1 MVPAPGRS
9 SSHTADREPE
19 RGGSGPGPGSIRP
32 VILAS
37 FIGTTIE
44 WYDFFLYG
52 TAAALVFNRL
62 FFPTLSPLAGTLSA
76 YGTFAVGFVARPLGG
91 ALFGHYGDRL
101 GRRTMLVWS
110 LLIMG
115 VATALMGLLPGYD
128 RIGVGAPVLLVILRF
143 LQGIGVG
150 GEWGGAVLMAVE
162 HSGETGKRGI
172 HGSWPQ
178 MGVPAGL
185 LLSTGVFALFSGTLS
200 DSEFLAWGWRVPFL
214 LSTLLIGVG
223 LFIRLRLLETPVF
236 TRLQETSTTAAAPL
250 IEVFRRHPREILVGM
265 AMRFGQNVLF
275 YIFTVFALSYGEK
288 TLGYSK
294 SAMLFGLA
302 VAAVVGLFTIPV
314 FGALSDR
321 FGRRPVYLAGAVI
334 SLLYA
339 FPFFWLLGL
348 GPGFVPL
355 AIVLGLNVGQD
366 LMYGP
371 QAAYFAELFA
381 TRVRYSGASLVYQ
394 LTSVF
399 SGGLA
404 PLIATLLLARRGVWA
419 VAGYMAA
426 SCAISVI
433 GALFAPET
441 HRASLG
447 GPAITRTDGQ

>member
-1 MVPAPGRS
+1 MDPRA
-9 SSHTADREPE
+9 
-19 RGGSGPGPGSIRP
+19 IRP

-52 TAAALVFNRL
+52 TAAALVFNKL
-62 FFPTLSPLAGTLSA
+62 FFPTLAPLAGTLSS

-110 LLIMG
+110 LVIMG
-115 VATALMGLLPGYD
+115 VATALIGFLPGYATL
-128 RIGVGAPVLLVILRF
+128 GVWAPVLLVLLRF
-143 LQGIGVG
+143 VQGIGVG

-162 HSGETGKRGI
+162 HSREGKRGL

-185 LLSTGVFALFSGTLS
+185 LLSTGVFALVSTRLP
-200 DSEFLAWGWRVPFL
+200 EAQFLAWGWRVPFL
-214 LSTLLIGVG
+214 SSILLIAVG
-223 LFIRLRLLETPVF
+223 LFVRLRLLETPAF
-236 TRLQETSTTAAAPL
+236 TRLRAETEPSRAPL
-250 IEVFRRHPREILVGM
+250 LEVIRAQPREILVGM
-265 AMRFGQNVLF
+265 GMRFAQNVLF
-275 YIFTVFALSYGEK
+275 YIFTVFVLSYGEK

-294 SAMLFGLA
+294 GTMLLGIASAA
-302 VAAVVGLFTIPV
+302 TVGLFSIPL

-321 FGRRPVYLAGAVI
+321 LGRRPVYFAGAVI

-339 FPFFWLLGL
+339 FPFFWLLER
-348 GPGFVPL
+348 GPGFVGL

-366 LMYGP
+366 MMYGP

-404 PLIATLLLARRGVWA
+404 PFIATLLLSRQGPYA
-419 VAGYMAA
+419 VAAYMAG
-426 SCAISVI
+426 SCLLTVVAT
-433 GALFAPET
+433 LFAPET
-441 HRASLG
+441 HRKKLV
-447 GPAITRTDGQ
+447 

>member
-1 MVPAPGRS
+1 VNPLAPGEQPS
-9 SSHTADREPE
+9 ADPRA
-19 RGGSGPGPGSIRP
+19 IRP

-52 TAAALVFNRL
+52 TAAALVFNKL
-62 FFPTLSPLAGTLSA
+62 FFPTLAPLAGTLSA

-110 LLIMG
+110 LVIMG
-115 VATALMGLLPGYD
+115 VATALIGFLPGYATL
-128 RIGVGAPVLLVILRF
+128 GVWAPILLVLLRF
-143 LQGIGVG
+143 VQGIGVG

-162 HSGETGKRGI
+162 HSREGKRGL

-185 LLSTGVFALFSGTLS
+185 LLSTGVFALVSTQLP
-200 DSEFLAWGWRVPFL
+200 EAQFLAWGWRVPFL
-214 LSTLLIGVG
+214 ASVLLIGVG
-223 LFIRLRLLETPVF
+223 LFVRLRLLETPAF
-236 TRLQETSTTAAAPL
+236 TRLRAETEPSPAPL
-250 IEVFRRHPREILVGM
+250 LEVIRAQPREILVGM
-265 AMRFGQNVLF
+265 GMRFAQNVLF
-275 YIFTVFALSYGEK
+275 YIYTVFVLSYGEK

-294 SAMLFGLA
+294 GTMLLGLA
-302 VAAVVGLFTIPV
+302 IAAAVGLFSIPC

-321 FGRRPVYLAGAVI
+321 LGRRPVYLAGAVL

-339 FPFFWLLGL
+339 FPFFWLLER
-348 GPGFVPL
+348 GPRFVGL

-366 LMYGP
+366 MMYGP
-371 QAAYFAELFA
+371 QAAYFSELFA

-404 PLIATLLLARRGVWA
+404 PFIATLLLSRHGAYA
-419 VAGYMAA
+419 VAAYMAG
-426 SCAISVI
+426 SCLLTVVAT
-433 GALFAPET
+433 LFAPET
-441 HRASLG
+441 HRKKL
-447 GPAITRTDGQ
+447 